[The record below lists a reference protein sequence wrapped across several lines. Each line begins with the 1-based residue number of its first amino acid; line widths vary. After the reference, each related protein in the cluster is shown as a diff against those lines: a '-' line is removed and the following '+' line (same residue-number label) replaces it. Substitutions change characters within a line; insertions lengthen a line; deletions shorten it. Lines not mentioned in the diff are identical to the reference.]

1 MYTLPNFFFHQNVD
15 ANSLCSRCLN
25 SDTTSTNFTKTL
37 PCYTPP
43 PGPPHFLSPRR
54 SSSASDE
61 SASSVG
67 DYYTAMTTP
76 TQSQHKLS
84 PLFHSEHD
92 SPIIATDFAQPA
104 PVASGHHETHYTSSS
119 DYHVPSRRTQSF
131 DGKRYPTNVYAPHT
145 PAYGQHNYE
154 PYHPYQ
160 RTRAY
165 TLPTGYSDDAHYPPP
180 PPSYYS
186 PTLPAPHSPPVF
198 RGYNNTRHFSTPP
211 TQQDRREAH
220 IRSEQK
226 RRESINGGFTDL
238 ASRLTSEQLHQA
250 LALSCYHSSD
260 VDSDSPKVVFDTGS
274 ILGGERKNSKAVLL
288 QKAVKAIDWL
298 SKYAIEV
305 HAENARLQRGKAQPN
320 KNSRHVKRGSK
331 DTIVQIGEF
340 DLILEDDLKEED
352 GCS

>member
-1 MYTLPNFFFHQNVD
+1 MYTLPNNFFPLHAD
-15 ANSLCSRCLN
+15 ADSLCSRCLN
-25 SDTTSTNFTKTL
+25 SDTPSTNFTKPL
-37 PCYTPP
+37 QCYTPP
-43 PGPPHFLSPRR
+43 PGPPHFSSPRR
-54 SSSASDE
+54 SSSASEE

-76 TQSQHKLS
+76 TTSQQKLS
-84 PLFHSEHD
+84 PLFHSEHS

-104 PVASGHHETHYTSSS
+104 PVVSGHHETHYPNSS

-131 DGKRYPTNVYAPHT
+131 DGKGYPTNVYAPHA

-165 TLPTGYSDDAHYPPP
+165 TSPTGYPNDVPYPHH

-186 PTLPAPHSPPVF
+186 PTLSVTHSPPAF
-198 RGYNNTRHFSTPP
+198 RGYNNTRHFSSPP

-226 RRESINGGFTDL
+226 RRESINGGFSDL
-238 ASRLTSEQLHQA
+238 AHRLTSEQLHQA
-250 LALSCYHSSD
+250 LALSCYNSSD
-260 VDSDSPKVVFDTGS
+260 VDSDSPKVVFDSGS

-298 SKYAIEV
+298 SQYAIDI
-305 HAENARLQRGKAQPN
+305 HAENARLQRAKPQP
-320 KNSRHVKRGSK
+320 KKHSKHVKRGSN
-331 DTIVQIGEF
+331 DTIIQKI
-340 DLILEDDLKEED
+340 DLVSEDELKEED
-352 GCS
+352 VCS